1 MSIRFLKEA
10 SLEELYKN
18 ISSNL
23 DRYESI
29 GFTDIIDLPTK
40 THSHDGLTFDVE
52 KLKKIVGGVNSDAK
66 NAIKIFRAMPGLT
79 PYLAKDE
86 RLWSYLCHTI
96 FFEYINERWPIPK
109 NGSDEKKINHIKSH
123 FFAKSDRN
131 FERDNGASRLWWG
144 GFFASKVENMSFD
157 DAISTYFKNQD
168 FRGHIIGRPNSST
181 SMKLFGILLEKFS
194 QSLKGD
200 KKLAKRE
207 NYQKYLKEVN
217 LMGGRSLIP
226 VMTDLEIK
234 EELSHFEEK
243 IIGVENQSDSEGP
256 SRKELDEKL
265 AIILREFDQKVISNK
280 FPNTPEEGKILNED
294 NIARF
299 VAYKPTDTSEFLD
312 LNEVFTYEVRQSL
325 SSQGEFLKQILNLID
340 TYIEENYY

>member
-1 MSIRFLKEA
+1 MSIKFLKET

-18 ISSNL
+18 ISNNL
-23 DRYESI
+23 DRYEST
-29 GFTDIIDLPTK
+29 GFTDMIDLPTK
-40 THSHDGLTFDVE
+40 THSHDGLTFDME
-52 KLKKIVGGVNSDAK
+52 KLKNIVGSVDSDAK
-66 NAIKIFRAMPGLT
+66 NAIKIFQAMPGLT

-86 RLWSYLCHTI
+86 RLWSYLCHTV
-96 FFEYINERWPIPK
+96 FFEYINERWPMPE
-109 NGSDEKKINHIKSH
+109 NASDERKINHIKLH

-144 GFFASKVENMSFD
+144 GFFASKVKNMTFEG
-157 DAISTYFKNQD
+157 AINTYFRNQD

-181 SMKLFGILLEKFS
+181 SMNLFGILLEKFS
-194 QSLKGD
+194 QSLEGD
-200 KKLAKRE
+200 RKLAKRE

-234 EELSHFEEK
+234 EELRFFEEK
-243 IIGVENQSDSEGP
+243 ILGVENQPDSEDP

-265 AIILREFDQKVISNK
+265 ASILRDFDQEVISKK
-280 FPNTPEEGKILNED
+280 FPNTPEESKILNED

-312 LNEVFTYEVRQSL
+312 LDEAFTYEVRESL
-325 SSQGEFLKQILNLID
+325 SSQGEFLKQILDLIN
-340 TYIEENYY
+340 TFIEENYF